1 MSYRVVA
8 LTLVL
13 CASEAWAAKVAVVVE
28 GGGERAGE
36 IEKGLRGRVVGADD
50 ALVEAGA
57 HVDDVAAW
65 RDKLGVDRLV
75 VATVQRQGKD
85 RYLVTVRAVDASGV
99 TRRFGEARGETLVEV
114 AVRTAGELPPLPA
127 PAPPANTATPAT
139 PGTPAMGAAATTPAT
154 GAASQTPAATTETP
168 AAADAEPT
176 PTKPPASESPPSRR
190 RKHEYGLLIG
200 GVVAFVVP
208 WLATVGFAAH
218 YLDYNAN
225 ASRVGFAPIAGPFLA
240 RRKISDK
247 DLSDGYDVG
256 LTVDGAIQIVGTSV
270 LIAGI
275 LYAAIGVP
283 AGKHDRAARWRP
295 LFAGGPGGAQLG
307 AQVTW

>member
-127 PAPPANTATPAT
+127 PAPPANTATPASPAT
-139 PGTPAMGAAATTPAT
+139 GATPATGAAATTPAT
-154 GAASQTPAATTETP
+154 GAASETPAATTETP

-208 WLATVGFAAH
+208 WLAT
-218 YLDYNAN
+218 
-225 ASRVGFAPIAGPFLA
+225 VGFAPIAGPFLA